1 MKKDSLIKGTLILAM
16 AALVARMLGI
26 FQRVPLEHMLSKEGL
41 ASFTVSNNLYL
52 TLLIVATGGIPSA
65 ISKMVSERY
74 ALGRQQEA
82 QRIYK
87 AALLFGLVTGLI
99 LSTLLYVF
107 APQLAASQD
116 LPDAVFAIRAIAPT
130 LLLFPLIAMMRG
142 YFQGRQ
148 LMMAGGL
155 SQIMEQIMR
164 VIVGVGLAILVLAWG
179 WGDQMGAAAAS
190 FGNFFGAIGAIAVMV
205 WYAVKL
211 RRTDKLELD
220 KMPAGSEAAQT
231 VALQKAEASRIPY
244 RAIYREIFSISIP
257 IVVTAITVQL
267 MYMVDNYLLMK
278 LRAGVYS
285 YNQAVEVL
293 ADFGGKAQ
301 SIAGIPPILA
311 IALSTSIIPVIS
323 SAFSVRNMSEVNRQT
338 SLVMRIVLFT
348 GIPAALTL
356 AVLAYSVT
364 GLLFTGPQGSG
375 IVAALTAG
383 TIFQATM
390 MISNSVLFGLGR
402 PRLAMYNTLIG
413 IGLKL
418 LGSFVLAPIFGIY
431 GLIAASTLCF
441 IFITWFNLQSIRS
454 YVQFNVLGRRW
465 VPYFA
470 AVLISMAAGW
480 GVDKG
485 LRWLLEGFALPDRL
499 AYLISLIAA
508 GVVIGGLYLGL
519 LILLRVVT
527 AEDVKTFPG
536 PLRKLFA
543 KLFRLT
549 GRAAV

>member
-116 LPDAVFAIRAIAPT
+116 LPNAVFAIRAIAPT

-164 VIVGVGLAILVLAWG
+164 VIVGVGLAIVVLAWG

-220 KMPAGSEAAQT
+220 KMQTSSENAQT
-231 VALQKAEASRIPY
+231 LALQKAEASRIPY

-257 IVVTAITVQL
+257 IVVTAITVQF

-278 LRAGVYS
+278 LRSGVYS
-285 YNQAVEVL
+285 YNEAVEVL

-470 AVLISMAAGW
+470 AVLVSMAAGW

-485 LRWLLEGFALPDRL
+485 LRWLLEGIALPDRL
-499 AYLISLIAA
+499 TYVISLIAA
-508 GVVIGGLYLGL
+508 GIVIGGLYLGL

-527 AEDVKTFPG
+527 AEDVKAFPG

>member
-16 AALVARMLGI
+16 AALVARVLGI

-107 APQLAASQD
+107 AEQLAVSQD

-164 VIVGVGLAILVLAWG
+164 VVVGVGLAILVLAWG
-179 WGDQMGAAAAS
+179 WGDQLAAAAAS
-190 FGNFFGAIGAIAVMV
+190 FGNFFGAIGAIAVMI
-205 WYAVKL
+205 WYAIKL
-211 RRTDKLELD
+211 RRTDKLEMD
-220 KMPAGSEAAQT
+220 KWTADSEAANT
-231 VALQKAEASRIPY
+231 IVLQKTEASHIPF
-244 RAIYREIFSISIP
+244 RTIYREIFSISIP

-267 MYMVDNYLLMK
+267 IYMVDNYLLMK

-285 YNQAVEVL
+285 YDQAIEIL

-390 MISNSVLFGLGR
+390 MISNSVLSGLGR

-418 LGSFVLAPIFGIY
+418 VASFVLAPIFGIY

-441 IFITWFNLQSIRS
+441 IFITWFNLQSIRT

-470 AVLISMAAGW
+470 AVLLSMAAGW
-480 GVDKG
+480 GMDKG
-485 LRWLLEGFALPDRL
+485 LRWLLEDFELPARL
-499 AYLISLIAA
+499 TYLISLMVA

>member
-418 LGSFVLAPIFGIY
+418 LGSFVLAPIFGMY

>member
-107 APQLAASQD
+107 AEQLAVSQD

-164 VIVGVGLAILVLAWG
+164 VVVGVGLAILVLAWG
-179 WGDQMGAAAAS
+179 WGDQLAAAAAS
-190 FGNFFGAIGAIAVMV
+190 FGNFFGAIGAILVMV

-211 RRTDKLELD
+211 RRTDKLEMD
-220 KMPAGSEAAQT
+220 NWPAESEAAKT
-231 VALQKAEASRIPY
+231 IALQKAEASRIPF

-267 MYMVDNYLLMK
+267 IYMVDNYLLMK

-285 YNQAVEVL
+285 YNQAIEIL

-390 MISNSVLFGLGR
+390 MISNSVLSGLGR

-418 LGSFVLAPIFGIY
+418 VASFVLAPIFGIY

-441 IFITWFNLQSIRS
+441 IFITWFNLQSIRT

-465 VPYFA
+465 MPYMA
-470 AVLISMAAGW
+470 AVLLSMAAGW

-485 LRWLLEGFALPDRL
+485 LRWLLEGFELPARL
-499 AYLISLIAA
+499 AYLISLIVA

-527 AEDVKTFPG
+527 PEDVKTFPG

>member
-107 APQLAASQD
+107 AEQLAVSQD

-164 VIVGVGLAILVLAWG
+164 VVVGVGLAILVLAWG
-179 WGDQMGAAAAS
+179 WGDQLAAAAAS
-190 FGNFFGAIGAIAVMV
+190 FGNFFGAIGAILVMV

-211 RRTDKLELD
+211 RRTDKLEMD
-220 KMPAGSEAAQT
+220 NWPADSEAAKT
-231 VALQKAEASRIPY
+231 IALQKAEASRIPF

-267 MYMVDNYLLMK
+267 IYMVDNYLLMK

-285 YNQAVEVL
+285 YDQAIEIL

-390 MISNSVLFGLGR
+390 MISNSVLSGLGR

-418 LGSFVLAPIFGIY
+418 VASFVLAPIFGIY

-441 IFITWFNLQSIRS
+441 IFITWFNLQSIRT

-465 VPYFA
+465 MPYIA
-470 AVLISMAAGW
+470 AVLLSMAAGW
-480 GVDKG
+480 GADKG
-485 LRWLLEGFALPDRL
+485 LRWLLEGSELPDRL
-499 AYLISLIAA
+499 AYLISLIVA

>member
-99 LSTLLYVF
+99 LATLLYVF

-211 RRTDKLELD
+211 RRTDKLEMD
-220 KMPAGSEAAQT
+220 KMPADSEAAKT
-231 VALQKAEASRIPY
+231 IALQKAEASRIPF
-244 RAIYREIFSISIP
+244 RTIYREIFSISIP

-267 MYMVDNYLLMK
+267 IYMVDNYLLMK

-285 YNQAVEVL
+285 YDQAIEVL

-441 IFITWFNLQSIRS
+441 IFITWFNLQSIRT

-485 LRWLLEGFALPDRL
+485 LRWLLESFMLPDRL
-499 AYLISLIAA
+499 AYVISAIVA
-508 GVVIGGLYLGL
+508 GAVIGGLYLGL

-527 AEDVKTFPG
+527 AEDVKTFPE

-549 GRAAV
+549 GRAVA